1 MNVVAS
7 FAKEHNRIAIS
18 LIIILSTLLS
28 TFAFVVGMIWS
39 MMNYSLSKYLIVV
52 VSIVMLFSA
61 FYYYKYSLGYFQKK
75 IAIFILYQGTIIL
88 FFNGGFEQMQNAET
102 PINTKKS
109 PVLLASIA
117 HPILQDT
124 PFLRK
129 VLKKHK
135 KSIQI
140 IIQKIASKK
149 WGIFGRTLLM
159 ILVLIVL
166 AGLGILLAM
175 LSCSLLCA
183 GYGVASVAVLLGGA
197 GLITWLGII
206 IIKAIWK
213 KYRKPKV
220 ISQNIQ

>member
-28 TFAFVVGMIWS
+28 TFAFVAGMIWS

-135 KSIQI
+135 KSIRI